1 MTDLA
6 TAIRDVLVG
15 FISTRPKNL
24 FSHLALELE
33 DAGIAYD
40 SSDILEA
47 VVTPDLNAPAR
58 FQLSLA
64 LAKWD
69 YAAAG
74 AAPWTGDTAPQ
85 SEARRA
91 QVYSI
96 LGFPQDACATL
107 TATFPIFG
115 VIDTEIYGAKWD
127 PWYTEERRGA
137 HNFYWNAYSGV
148 LRSKQW
154 EPEAIASVDEM
165 TNRIVGRLADPTA
178 SAPYQSKGLVAG
190 YVQSGKTANF
200 TGLVAKSIDVGY
212 RLVIVLT
219 GTIELLR
226 TQTQR
231 RLDMELVGEENILG
245 GVDRNDPNLTKDI
258 DYIGVGDADWLAGK
272 FLRHGINIS
281 AQPGIPSIKRL
292 TSFKSDFRRLKL
304 GIDALDFRRTGE
316 LKQPA
321 KPVYDPVNI
330 YDVDAR
336 VAIIKKN
343 KTALTSL
350 ISDLKSIQADAR
362 EIPVLIVDDEADQAS
377 INTKK
382 PTPAQAAEQRERT
395 QINKLISELLTLLPR
410 AQYVAYT
417 ATPYANVFV
426 APEDSADIYPKDFI
440 ISLEPPPAYMGAKDF
455 HDLVELAEGVTPT
468 PANRNELAFVRDLRA
483 TTDEEFVTEMQAA
496 IDSFVLSGAIKLWR
510 ETQVKDLKYQHHTM
524 LVHSSHRQ
532 ADHLHL
538 YHQIKAVWATS
549 QYAMPSGLARLR
561 TLYESDFVKI
571 TAARAW
577 GPTAIL
583 PESFDELKNYVGK
596 TVSKIMAVNDPA
608 VIVNGSK
615 ESDYDAADFTKGDYW
630 RILVGGTS
638 LSRGFTVEGL
648 TVSYFARRTQ
658 TQASLMQMGRWFGY
672 RPGYM
677 DLVRLY
683 IAREVVGPGR
693 APKVYDLYDDFTSIV
708 QDEEDFREQLRVYSE
723 LTEDGKPVMT
733 PLALPPMVFQRRPW
747 LKPAAANQMYNATIV
762 QAGIGG
768 KVSIHAF
775 PFDHTGTGPAKH
787 ASNFAAVEGWLGGEV
802 RKLPTDANGEF
813 SAQVRIVPAE
823 EVWEALS
830 KVQMQQDLRPTLGF
844 IRSSIDE
851 GNLDQFV
858 VVFPDIGQHVELGGR
873 TIPTISRR
881 RRTPNRDDFPPP
893 GLSQRRVIEDLVAD
907 VSTADTR
914 PRLKHPGVAGVGY
927 DGPLWDPTGMR
938 GALLVHFVQE
948 ETGGVARPVKAPSDL
963 ILTFAVGM
971 PFRAAPRG
979 RFAYQAIDNGQPSAI
994 VINATAG
1001 QAM

>member
-1 MTDLA
+1 MSDLP

-15 FISTRPKNL
+15 FASTRPKNL

-33 DAGIAYD
+33 DSGIGHEMAD
-40 SSDILEA
+40 VLAA
-47 VVTPDLNAPAR
+47 VTAPDPNAPGR

-69 YAAAG
+69 YAAANS
-74 AAPWTGDTAPQ
+74 APWTRDTAPQ
-85 SEARRA
+85 SGSRREH
-91 QVYSI
+91 VYSV
-96 LGFPQDACATL
+96 LGFPQDAFATL

-127 PWYTEERRGA
+127 PWYTEERRSA
-137 HNFYWNAYSGV
+137 HNFYWSAYSSV

-200 TGLVAKSIDVGY
+200 TGLVAKSVDVGY

-245 GVDRNDPNLTKDI
+245 GVDRDDSNLTKDI
-258 DYIGVGDADWLAGK
+258 DYVGFGDADWIAGN

-281 AQPGIPSIKRL
+281 AQPGVPSIKRL

-316 LKQPA
+316 LKNPA
-321 KPVYDPVNI
+321 KPVHDPANI

-336 VAIIKKN
+336 LAVVKKN

-350 ISDLKSIQADAR
+350 ISDLKSIRADAR
-362 EIPVLIVDDEADQAS
+362 EIPVLIIDDEADQAS

-382 PTPAQAAEQRERT
+382 PTPSQAAEQRERT

-410 AQYVAYT
+410 SQYVAYT

-440 ISLEPPPAYMGAKDF
+440 ISLEPPPTYMGAKDF
-455 HDLVELAEGVTPT
+455 HDLIELAPGVTRT

-483 TTDEEFVTEMQAA
+483 ANDEEFVAELQAA
-496 IDSFVLSGAIKLWR
+496 IDAFVLSGAIKLWR
-510 ETQVKDLKYQHHTM
+510 STQVKALKYRHHTM

-561 TLYESDFVKI
+561 AHYEADFVNI

-583 PESFDELKNYVGK
+583 PESFDDLRDDIGK
-596 TVSKIMAVNDPA
+596 AVSKIMAASDPA

-615 ESDYDAADFTKGDYW
+615 ESDYDAADFTKGPYW

-683 IAREVVGPGR
+683 MAREVPGPGR

-747 LKPAAANQMYNATIV
+747 LRPTAANQMYNVAIV

-768 KVSIHAF
+768 KVSIHGF

-787 ASNFAAVEGWLGGEV
+787 AANFAAVKSWLGGEV
-802 RKLPTDANGEF
+802 RKLPTDSNGEF
-813 SAQVRIVPAE
+813 AAQVRIVPAE

-844 IRSSIDE
+844 MRSAIDE
-851 GNLDQFV
+851 GNLQDFAV
-858 VVFPDIGQHVELGGR
+858 VSPDMGRHVELDGR
-873 TIPTISRR
+873 LVPTISRR

-914 PRLKHPGVAGVGY
+914 PRLKHPGVTGVGY
-927 DGPLWDPTGMR
+927 AGSLWDPMGKR
-938 GALLVHFVQE
+938 GALLMHFIQE
-948 ETGGVARPVKAPSDL
+948 ETAGGARPVRAPSDL

-979 RFAYQAIDNGQPSAI
+979 RLAYQAIDNGQPNAI
-994 VINATAG
+994 VISALAAPTA
-1001 QAM
+1001 